1 MNGIP
6 SGRRGFIRTAL
17 SLAGLAALAAA
28 PAVRA
33 RSFPA
38 KPLTLVVPFAP
49 GGNVDI
55 VARTLGI
62 PLARHAAQSVIVDN
76 RGGGGGSVGSG
87 WVARAE
93 ADGHT
98 LLVATPGQLGTLP
111 EMIRLPYRADSFA
124 PIAVVSRTPVVV
136 VVRAS
141 DARFKTAEDFIQAM
155 KARAGNVTV
164 GHAGPGSPNHLA
176 LLQLED
182 AVRSGVNAV
191 PYKGSGPA
199 LVDLIGGQIDA
210 VIDQITSSTPHIKSG
225 ALRPLLVLGP
235 RAGGALADV
244 PNLARLGLPVFDATT
259 FVGVFAPRA
268 TPAAA
273 VDSLQAWIAKS
284 VGEPEFARPIRE
296 LGSEPF
302 PDSAAALQR
311 LVSDEAV
318 LAARLTRQGRLK
330 AE

>member
-1 MNGIP
+1 MHNHFQ
-6 SGRRGFIRTAL
+6 GRRGFLQAAL
-17 SLAGLAALAAA
+17 SVAAA
-28 PAVRA
+28 TASIAQARA
-33 RSFPA
+33 FPA

-62 PLARHAAQSVIVDN
+62 PLARHAAQSVVVDN
-76 RGGGGGSVGSG
+76 RAGGGGSVGSG

-111 EMIRLPYRADSFA
+111 EMIKLPYRADSFA

-136 VVRAS
+136 VVRAN
-141 DARFKTAEDFIQAM
+141 DARFKTAQDFIRLM
-155 KARAGNVTV
+155 KATAGNVTV

-182 AVRSGVNAV
+182 ALKTSANAV

-199 LVDLIGGQIDA
+199 LVDLIGGQVDA
-210 VIDQITSSTPHIKSG
+210 VIDQITSSTPHIRSG
-225 ALRPLLVLGP
+225 ALRALLVLGP
-235 RAGGALADV
+235 RAGAGLAEV
-244 PNLARLGLPVFDATT
+244 PNLAQFGLPVFDATT
-259 FVGVFAPRA
+259 FVGVFAPKA
-268 TPAAA
+268 IPAAHA
-273 VDSLQAWIAKS
+273 DSLHGWISKAA
-284 VGEPEFARPIRE
+284 GEPEFTRVIRE

-302 PDSAAALQR
+302 PDSGAALQR
-311 LVSDEAV
+311 LVNDEAV